1 MFPKILFMGMSMN
14 TSNFYNDVTGE
25 ESGLAH
31 VIYDYSDG
39 KIYRIPEDR
48 LCELEV
54 ANVN

>member
-1 MFPKILFMGMSMN
+1 MN

-25 ESGLAH
+25 EFGLVH